1 MDNEMKISKYEL
13 PIIFDPSNLEK
24 EIESWVKDSN
34 LSELIAWLAA
44 VLMPSELTESAIL
57 LRDIQ
62 TYLESPSSNLRW
74 NIFKKSEEVGFSTT
88 SGLLG
93 LALFLLKGSMS
104 PDEYEPVYPPDGV
117 VEQIIG
123 CILMLLIVS
132 KSQAPSNEA
141 EKLYIA
147 WCNYKLQ

>member
-1 MDNEMKISKYEL
+1 MKISKYEL

-62 TYLESPSSNLRW
+62 IYLESPSSNLRW
-74 NIFKKSEEVGFSTT
+74 NIFKNQRRSVF
-88 SGLLG
+88 
-93 LALFLLKGSMS
+93 
-104 PDEYEPVYPPDGV
+104 
-117 VEQIIG
+117 QQRQG
-123 CILMLLIVS
+123 C
-132 KSQAPSNEA
+132 
-141 EKLYIA
+141 
-147 WCNYKLQ
+147 

>member
-1 MDNEMKISKYEL
+1 MKISKYEL
-13 PIIFDPSNLEK
+13 PIIFEPSNLEK

-62 TYLESPSSNLRW
+62 IYLESPSSNLRW

-93 LALFLLKGSMS
+93 LALFLLKGS

-123 CILMLLIVS
+123 CILMLLTVS

>member
-1 MDNEMKISKYEL
+1 MKISKYEL

-62 TYLESPSSNLRW
+62 IYLESPSSNLRW

-93 LALFLLKGSMS
+93 LLKGSMS